1 MGSLQAA
8 RHRTRRRGVPSA
20 RQGRLPAGE
29 DELRRLL
36 FSLAPLAG
44 RAIAYGIFP
53 AGVSTSRPC
62 ERRDPYAADSWFG
75 HWSRGLFSL
84 LRPGVMGPCVRRDDL
99 LRVCSRPRPHQRAA
113 QLVICDSPALAGRG
127 KTKERPAKPGALP
140 FDGPIAAL
148 PYVEYLNSGI
158 AFSSSLVALNTAW
171 SGYHGLDFGVV
182 AVAGGV
188 FVVAAPVVVDD
199 AGRLPGAF
207 GAPATPV

>member
-8 RHRTRRRGVPSA
+8 RHRARRRGVPSA

-29 DELRRLL
+29 DELKRRVFL
-36 FSLAPLAG
+36 FSAIRPVMVGQKREARL
-44 RAIAYGIFP
+44 RARCPGHPRLVCGTSVKTWMPGTSPGMTTQNDRTTSPKQKRARQNRARFYLIFD
-53 AGVSTSRPC
+53 GSI
-62 ERRDPYAADSWFG
+62 
-75 HWSRGLFSL
+75 
-84 LRPGVMGPCVRRDDL
+84 
-99 LRVCSRPRPHQRAA
+99 Q
-113 QLVICDSPALAGRG
+113 
-127 KTKERPAKPGALP
+127 ALP
-140 FDGPIAAL
+140 Q
-148 PYVEYLNSGI
+148 VEYLNSGI

-182 AVAGGV
+182 AAAGGV